1 MAQRHLSLDSNAMAS
16 EKVRKVQD
24 LRRSNSATAHDARP
38 NRERSRG
45 DSKRKAIKQ
54 NIKDIEKK

>member
-1 MAQRHLSLDSNAMAS
+1 MAQTLYIIDSRNMAS
-16 EKVRKVQD
+16 DKVRKVQD

-38 NRERSRG
+38 NRERTRG

-54 NIKDIEKK
+54 NSKDIDKK

>member
-1 MAQRHLSLDSNAMAS
+1 MIDSKVMAS
-16 EKVRKVQD
+16 DKVRKVQD